1 MGALTDADAP
11 IKIKFLGEVQDKVE
25 SLAPLAAPKME
36 IRPGRHSAG
45 MRLCRNMLHTGL
57 RKEEDTQWNADRLVL
72 PVTSSRWTS

>member
-11 IKIKFLGEVQDKVE
+11 IKIKFLGEVQDK
-25 SLAPLAAPKME
+25 AE
-36 IRPGRHSAG
+36 IPCPFGGTKNGNPA
-45 MRLCRNMLHTGL
+45 RLCRNMLHTGL

>member
-11 IKIKFLGEVQDKVE
+11 IKIKFLGEVLDKAE
-25 SLAPLAAPKME
+25 IPCPFGGTKME

-45 MRLCRNMLHTGL
+45 MSLCRNMLHTGL